1 MKALVCAEASKIF
14 KKWQKRKTNGNSS
27 MFGRL
32 KNTVF
37 RKREDIKAVDG
48 ICFSVGKGEIFGIV
62 GPNGSG
68 KSTLVRLICT
78 LLIPDSGTIEV
89 FGYDVVKQ
97 HFQVRQIISRVS
109 VEASF
114 FKKLSSLENLMYT
127 ARLYGIDSAVAKRK
141 AVDILSQLGFEENRI
156 KDSMQGLSRG
166 MQQKVAITRA
176 LLTSPSLILMDE
188 PTTGL
193 DPRSKQDVQ
202 RFVRE
207 LRSAHGTSIVIT
219 SHDMAEVDNLCDRVA
234 IIDSGKFI
242 ALDTPEALKKLV
254 GSDVENISLEN
265 VFMSLTGK
273 GLEEADK

>member
-1 MKALVCAEASKIF
+1 M
-14 KKWQKRKTNGNSS
+14 
-27 MFGRL
+27 
-32 KNTVF
+32 
-37 RKREDIKAVDG
+37 
-48 ICFSVGKGEIFGIV
+48 
-62 GPNGSG
+62 
-68 KSTLVRLICT
+68 
-78 LLIPDSGTIEV
+78 
-89 FGYDVVKQ
+89 
-97 HFQVRQIISRVS
+97 
-109 VEASF
+109 
-114 FKKLSSLENLMYT
+114 
-127 ARLYGIDSAVAKRK
+127 
-141 AVDILSQLGFEENRI
+141 DILSQLGFEENRI

-193 DPRSKQDVQ
+193 DPRSKQEVQ

-207 LRSAHGTSIVIT
+207 LRSAHGTSIVIK

-254 GSDVENISLEN
+254 GSDKENISLEN